1 MKEPK
6 KLTWTDKTEDEVFEE
21 NTGLILH
28 TINKYFIND
37 GKDSANLGTNEEDL
51 YQWGSIGL
59 SKAIRNYNEDKK
71 VPFGPYAVMMIRYTI
86 MQETNP
92 NHSAANKRQALND
105 HALSISG
112 ISSEFTDKKIDD
124 EYDSLARQLGPNRL
138 SEISY
143 TDDTLEKLQVCEFK
157 KSLKPYEMYVLQGL
171 LDGKSQADIAKELGV
186 SRQSINA
193 RVNTIRNKYYEYVN

>member
-28 TINKYFIND
+28 AINKYFIND
-37 GKDSANLGTNEEDL
+37 GKDSANLGTNEDDL

-59 SKAIRNYNEDKK
+59 LKAIRNYNEDKK

-105 HALSISG
+105 HNIP
-112 ISSEFTDKKIDD
+112 ISSVSRNDDDYDKKDD
-124 EYDSLARQLGPNRL
+124 YDRLTRL
-138 SEISY
+138 SSENELSKLSY
-143 TDDTLEKLQVCEFK
+143 TDDTLVNLQIHEFK
-157 KSLKPYEMYVLQGL
+157 NSLDPYEKYVFQGL
-171 LDGKSQADIAKELGV
+171 LDGKKQADIAKELGV
-186 SRQSINA
+186 SRQYINVKVG
-193 RVNTIRNKYYEYVN
+193 RIRNKYYEYVN